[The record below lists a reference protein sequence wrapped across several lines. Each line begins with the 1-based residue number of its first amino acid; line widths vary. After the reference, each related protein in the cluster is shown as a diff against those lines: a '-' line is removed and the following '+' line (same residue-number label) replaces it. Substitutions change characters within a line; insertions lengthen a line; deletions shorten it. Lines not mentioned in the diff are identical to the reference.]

1 MIWESHMSDVEKIYE
16 FVKAMSEKEQI
27 AVLHFVELLQQKSKA
42 QSAQLSKPL
51 SDYAGILEDSPTF
64 AGDPV
69 EIQRKLR
76 DEWEPVKNSSKTLDF
91 RQAAGLGQEMWSS
104 VEVEEYIQQERAA
117 WD

>member
-1 MIWESHMSDVEKIYE
+1 MSSAEKIYE
-16 FVKAMSEKEQI
+16 LVKVMSEKEQI
-27 AVLHFVELLQQKSKA
+27 AVLHFVEFLQQKIKA
-42 QSAQLSKPL
+42 QSTQSGKLL

-76 DEWEPVKNSSKTLDF
+76 DEWEPLENSSKPLDF

-104 VEVEEYIQQERAA
+104 VELEEYIQQERAA

>member
-1 MIWESHMSDVEKIYE
+1 MSDVEEIYE
-16 FVKAMSEKEQI
+16 LVKAMSEKEQI
-27 AVLHFVELLQQKSKA
+27 AVLHFVELLQQKNKA
-42 QSAQLSKPL
+42 QSTQSGKLL
-51 SDYAGILEDSPTF
+51 SDYAGILKDSPNF
-64 AGDPV
+64 NEDPV

-76 DEWEPVKNSSKTLDF
+76 DEWEPLKNSSKTLDF

>member
-1 MIWESHMSDVEKIYE
+1 MSSADKIYE
-16 FVKAMSEKEQI
+16 FVKAMSEKEQS
-27 AVLHFVELLQQKSKA
+27 AVLHFVEFLQQKSKA
-42 QSAQLSKPL
+42 QSTQSGKLL

-76 DEWEPVKNSSKTLDF
+76 DEWEPLDF

-104 VEVEEYIQQERAA
+104 VELEEYIQQERAA

>member
-1 MIWESHMSDVEKIYE
+1 MNDVEKIYE
-16 FVKAMSEKEQI
+16 LVKAMSEKEQI
-27 AVLHFVELLQQKSKA
+27 AVLHFVEFLQQKSKP
-42 QSAQLSKPL
+42 QSTQSGKLL

-76 DEWEPVKNSSKTLDF
+76 DEWETLDF

-104 VEVEEYIQQERAA
+104 VELEEYIQQERAA